1 MSVPV
6 PASRADDDRFVR
18 LAAAEP
24 LTSGADWVAWML
36 ATDPP
41 WPDLTPEPSPGSG
54 LRRYATDLRLP
65 LGGGEAAATFGKAAL
80 VDFGVPERTAD
91 GWRVE
96 VGWRA
101 ASAAPLFP
109 VFSGW
114 LTVTEGEL
122 RIEGLYAPPGGPI
135 GRFADRMLLHVAA
148 NGTARWLLR
157 EIDRAATAAA

>member
-1 MSVPV
+1 MSVTVPV
-6 PASRADDDRFVR
+6 SLADDRFAR
-18 LAAAEP
+18 LVAAEP
-24 LTSGADWVAWML
+24 LTSGADRVAWML

-41 WPDLTPEPSPGSG
+41 WPDLAPEPSPGSG

-65 LGGGEAAATFGKAAL
+65 LGGGEAPATFSKAAL

-114 LTVTEGEL
+114 LTLTEAEL
-122 RIEGLYAPPGGPI
+122 RIEGLYAPPGGAI
-135 GRFADRMLLHVAA
+135 GRLADRMLLHVAA

-157 EIDRAATAAA
+157 EIDRAATASLG